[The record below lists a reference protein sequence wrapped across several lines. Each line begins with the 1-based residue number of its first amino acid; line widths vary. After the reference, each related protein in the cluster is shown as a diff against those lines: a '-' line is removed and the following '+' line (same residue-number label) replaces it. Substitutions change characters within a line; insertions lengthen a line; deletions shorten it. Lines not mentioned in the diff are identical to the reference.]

1 MPGNPEDQFPGLMKI
16 SETGAVTVELFD
28 NSGGRGGIQNWWSTV
43 TPSLADEESQRV
55 KRICGRVLDGGP
67 VTLDACD
74 YRGARVT
81 TGGPGPVDSSTSIVH
96 PVTLVGAEYSEQEEI
111 LFTEFGFS
119 VEGLDTWLSVSGIER
134 ELETEEATGIT
145 TRFIRYRRLDDI
157 VVRLPNGDSL
167 EFRFNISSSSPI
179 PVTEVT
185 VKQTASV
192 FVRTRVPRPI
202 SYFASIAHRLCN
214 FLTLALD
221 QNVCIEV
228 MTGYLARDVKPE
240 NERKRPIKVYGGF
253 APWIDRKPN
262 IRWDRALFLYPAIAD
277 RIDDVLYKWFDRY
290 DEFSPALDLYFAS
303 RTQSSVFLEA
313 KILWLAQALETLHSR
328 SSSAT
333 ELPKAKFDNQLLQ
346 IEQSN
351 LDETVR
357 TWLLEIL
364 HNRVTFRKRLRGLL
378 YPFRTS
384 FGTRKQRERFI
395 DRVNDTRNYLT
406 HYDEETTSS
415 RAKTPEQLIALHEK
429 MEGLFQLHALKL
441 LGLNQETL
449 TSIAQESETLSNKL
463 AGEIN

>member
-1 MPGNPEDQFPGLMKI
+1 M
-16 SETGAVTVELFD
+16 
-28 NSGGRGGIQNWWSTV
+28 
-43 TPSLADEESQRV
+43 
-55 KRICGRVLDGGP
+55 LDGGP
-67 VTLDACD
+67 VTLVACD
-74 YRGARVT
+74 YRGRKLTGGGLSTSEIRPRVT
-81 TGGPGPVDSSTSIVH
+81 F
-96 PVTLVGAEYSEQEEI
+96 VGKDFGEQEDI
-111 LFTEFGFS
+111 AFAEFSFG
-119 VEGLDTWLSVSGIER
+119 VEGLDTWLSVSGIRCGIEV
-134 ELETEEATGIT
+134 EEDTGIKT
-145 TRFIRYRRLDDI
+145 GSIRFRPPEGITVTLS
-157 VVRLPNGDSL
+157 NGETL
-167 EFRFNISSSSPI
+167 ELRFSISSPSSSI
-179 PVTEVT
+179 PMTEVT
-185 VKQTASV
+185 VKQTARV
-192 FVRTRVPRPI
+192 FVQTKEPQPV
-202 SYFASIAHRLCN
+202 SYFSSIAHRFCN
-214 FLTLALD
+214 FLALALD
-221 QNVCIEV
+221 QNVCIESL
-228 MTGYLARDVKPE
+228 TGYLPHEAE
-240 NERKRPIKVYGGF
+240 SLSERKYPIRVYGQF
-253 APWIDRKPN
+253 APWTDRKPN
-262 IRWDRALFLYPAIAD
+262 FRWDRALFLYPAIAD

-429 MEGLFQLHALKL
+429 MEGLFQLHAL
-441 LGLNQETL
+441 
-449 TSIAQESETLSNKL
+449 
-463 AGEIN
+463 